1 MVCENLYNWIISS
14 FVTKEQMSFSSSILF
29 ATDMF

>member
-14 FVTKEQMSFSSSILF
+14 FVTKEQMSSSILF